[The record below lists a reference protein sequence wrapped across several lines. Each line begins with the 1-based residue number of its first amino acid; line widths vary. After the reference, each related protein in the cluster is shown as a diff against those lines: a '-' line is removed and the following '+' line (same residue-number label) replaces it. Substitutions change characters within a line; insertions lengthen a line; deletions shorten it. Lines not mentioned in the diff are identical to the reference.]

1 MGTHSTRIVA
11 GCADTTDERARG
23 LTVTTRETPGPGD
36 PRAGGPVRLLIVDDH
51 DMFADSLRL
60 ALSTESDLMV
70 VGTAPSLARA
80 RQMIVSEAPDV
91 VLLDHR
97 LPDGL
102 GVDSIAELKSL
113 RPSAKIVVLTA
124 AAEDSMLVTATE
136 AGCAGFL
143 LKTSPLDELVVA
155 VRTAAAGEIM
165 VSSDLLARL
174 LNRLH
179 HRDDEREH
187 VLTARER
194 EILELI
200 AEGLTNGAIAKRL
213 FISVNTVRNHVQYV
227 LAKLDAHSKLEA
239 LSIAIRNGLID
250 PPGGAGSE

>member
-1 MGTHSTRIVA
+1 MQESRADQASGPA
-11 GCADTTDERARG
+11 GA
-23 LTVTTRETPGPGD
+23 
-36 PRAGGPVRLLIVDDH
+36 VRVLIVDDH
-51 DMFADSLRL
+51 DMFAQSLQL
-60 ALSTESDLMV
+60 ALSAERDLTV
-70 VGTAPSLARA
+70 VGTAPTLEQARA
-80 RQMIVSEAPDV
+80 LVVTSTPDV

-102 GVDSIAELKSL
+102 GVDSIAELRAL
-113 RPSAKIVVLTA
+113 RPSVNVVVLTA
-124 AAEDSMLVTATE
+124 EAEDSMLVAATE
-136 AGCAGFL
+136 AGCAGFI
-143 LKTSPLDELVVA
+143 LKTSPLDELVAA

-179 HRDDEREH
+179 HQYERPPH
-187 VLTARER
+187 DLTARER

-213 FISVNTVRNHVQYV
+213 FISVNTVRNHVQSL

-239 LSIAIRNGLID
+239 LSIAIREGLID
-250 PPGGAGSE
+250 PPGATPA

>member
-1 MGTHSTRIVA
+1 VSIQGTTGSPTEGAV
-11 GCADTTDERARG
+11 EQ
-23 LTVTTRETPGPGD
+23 
-36 PRAGGPVRLLIVDDH
+36 VRLLIVDDH
-51 DMFADSLRL
+51 GMFADSLRL
-60 ALSTESDLMV
+60 VLSAEPDLTV
-70 VGTAPSLARA
+70 VGTAATLAQARA
-80 RQMIVSEAPDV
+80 MVVSSEPDV

-102 GVDSIAELKSL
+102 GVDSIGELKAL
-113 RPSAKIVVLTA
+113 RPDTKVVVLTA

-136 AGCAGFL
+136 AGCAGFI
-143 LKTSPLDELVVA
+143 LKTSPLDELVAA

-179 HRDDEREH
+179 HQYERPPH
-187 VLTARER
+187 DLTSRER

-213 FISVNTVRNHVQYV
+213 FISVNTVRNHVQSV
-227 LAKLDAHSKLEA
+227 LAKLEAHSKLEA
-239 LSIAIRNGLID
+239 LSVAIREGLIE
-250 PPGGAGSE
+250 PPTGSQV